1 MGASLGVALFGAI
14 LNSRLAYWLPRL
26 LPSGSTQVGFRPADL
41 QGSPSQLLTL
51 PPEVHDAVIQTFA
64 RSLHAVYLAGIP
76 VVAVALLLVLLL
88 QEKPLRKHAWVATA
102 PAEAAAT
109 A

>member
-1 MGASLGVALFGAI
+1 MPGAWKS
-14 LNSRLAYWLPRL
+14 WLLSFPL
-26 LPSGSTQVGFRPADL
+26 IGCEGGHTLPSGSTQVGFRPADL